1 MKPSINYVCSEGGI
15 IDKASTH
22 TREVREVAG
31 IRAKCGQGDAKKSRI
46 FSRHHLCFIPRA
58 AAVVLGSPVEER
70 LVGDVRLVDG
80 VGRDHGFRVG
90 RLKNETTVNN
100 KLLKSKR

>member
-1 MKPSINYVCSEGGI
+1 MIRKSKSNV
-15 IDKASTH
+15 DK
-22 TREVREVAG
+22 EMLN
-31 IRAKCGQGDAKKSRI
+31 KSGT
-46 FSRHHLCFIPRA
+46 FYRHHLCFIPRA

-90 RLKNETTVNN
+90 RLKNEAFVSN
-100 KLLKSKR
+100 